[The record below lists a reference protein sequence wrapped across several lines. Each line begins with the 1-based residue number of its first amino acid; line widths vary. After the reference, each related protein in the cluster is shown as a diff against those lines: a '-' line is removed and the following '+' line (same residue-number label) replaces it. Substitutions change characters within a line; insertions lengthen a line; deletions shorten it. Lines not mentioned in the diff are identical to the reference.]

1 MIKWKK
7 LVQVAA
13 SLTMCVMMPAGVTCN
28 AALIPCDKTVDS
40 SVAEKMGE
48 TLVEETCKIQK
59 DVQEELRR
67 IELERLEQERLEKE
81 RLEQERLEREHQEE
95 LKRQTEENLAVQKL
109 LASII
114 FCEAGNQPYEGQVAV
129 GAVVM
134 NRVESEIYPNSVEDV
149 IYQSGQ
155 FGPAVTG
162 WLDQV
167 RACDGY
173 TPETFQAALDA
184 MSGSDPVEGCLYFD
198 QGGYGIQIGAH
209 YFH

>member
-13 SLTMCVMMPAGVTCN
+13 SLTICVMMPVGVTCN

-48 TLVEETCKIQK
+48 TLVEGTCKIQK

-67 IELERLEQERLEKE
+67 IELERLERE

-95 LKRQTEENLAVQKL
+95 LKRQAEENLAVQKL

-134 NRVESEIYPNSVEDV
+134 NRVESEIYPNSVEEV

>member
-13 SLTMCVMMPAGVTCN
+13 SLTICVMMPVGVTCN

-48 TLVEETCKIQK
+48 TLVEGTCKIQK

-67 IELERLEQERLEKE
+67 IELERLERERLE
-81 RLEQERLEREHQEE
+81 RERLEREHQEE
-95 LKRQTEENLAVQKL
+95 LKRQAEENLAVQKL

-134 NRVESEIYPNSVEDV
+134 NRVESEIYPNSVEEV

>member
-13 SLTMCVMMPAGVTCN
+13 SLTICVMMPVGVTCN

-48 TLVEETCKIQK
+48 TLVEGTCKIQK
-59 DVQEELRR
+59 DVQEELRG
-67 IELERLEQERLEKE
+67 IELERLERE

-95 LKRQTEENLAVQKL
+95 LKRQAEENLAVQKL

-134 NRVESEIYPNSVEDV
+134 NRVESEIYPNSVEEV

-162 WLDQV
+162 WLDQL